1 MALHSATVALRSET
15 AERKAW
21 FPMFQ
26 DAPIYHQ
33 LVAER
38 GDVPARVRDAATTIR
53 LELEQVMSTGRPPGP
68 FAPAQHQPPQ
78 TQGPRH
84 NAALP
89 PGPHPR

>member
-1 MALHSATVALRSET
+1 
-15 AERKAW
+15 
-21 FPMFQ
+21 MFQ

-53 LELEQVMSTGRPPGP
+53 LELEQVMRTGQPPGAFGP
-68 FAPAQHQPPQ
+68 GPSP
-78 TQGPRH
+78 QGPAPRPH
-84 NAALP
+84 SALP